1 MKLSMVF
8 PNRDER
14 ILLESWPNGKRILII
29 TGKINS
35 GKSSKLEKII
45 RQLNSAGKNIKG
57 FITKGIFT
65 DSCKIGYNLI
75 DISTGAEYHLA
86 SISSKN
92 NFILKQG
99 RFYFNEAVF
108 EEVNNKLIE
117 NFNGD
122 VIVFDEIGHL
132 ELNKK
137 GFYRSLNVCMKNF
150 KGKLIIVV
158 RGSLLENIL
167 SAFQIHNDDFILT
180 V

>member
-1 MKLSMVF
+1 MVF

-29 TGKINS
+29 TGKVNS

-75 DISTGAEYHLA
+75 DISTGAEYRLA
-86 SISSKN
+86 SISPKD
-92 NFILKQG
+92 NFTLKQG

-108 EEVNNKLIE
+108 EKINEKIIQ

-132 ELNKK
+132 EMKKK
-137 GFYRSLNVCMKNF
+137 GFYRSLRVCLKDF

-158 RGSLLENIL
+158 RSSLLENIL
-167 SAFQIHNDDFILT
+167 SEIQIYDDNIILT